1 MKTASGRLQ
10 AGRLLP
16 LLSFLC
22 LYLVSCQKSSSN
34 PEPPPAPTDLSLSV
48 SVSQAAPYQFIKL
61 QLAPGTQPQSL
72 TTTTIPVHI
81 GTAVVDAYADTKA
94 FAANTYAYYVMVPE
108 LSAGTQE
115 ITMTVADGKAAKGS
129 VKLTVFNKLPDVDL
143 YIKNQ
148 QDNAL
153 KEVTDAK
160 AANDAQVQSGNMRAS
175 TRDSLNAFLQQS
187 YNKNKAIIDVLPA
200 DEKRAYAQLIEANK
214 SWLND
219 FKQVFINNPLSN
231 YRENTQGDCEELRR
245 QQKIFW
251 DIGDI
256 GNANDL
262 RVDAEQCEAQ
272 RERLRL
278 EASNAFTG
286 KLKEAFHA
294 ANEER
299 KNTSGRVKAAWAFV
313 STFAT
318 EASKGLFET
327 VTGIKDVDDPFAVLE
342 IDDTQQQRITAQEF
356 ELDKDYAYS
365 AGLQLVN
372 LNSQNAAAF
381 PDFTGI
387 INSINNYNIA
397 MTDLGQFLPY
407 VPEMHVP
414 AAKNE
419 KLYVS
424 GYTVD
429 QVSDNRVSVE
439 IRDGAKGK
447 LIKVG
452 LKTPV
457 VESVI
462 NFTFRVNYTSNYG
475 NGSKQ
480 IQATLNIPLDKML
493 VRASPFTITT
503 WVEGGVDLFTMHEY
517 WRWKCGTTEYVNKDQ
532 LLSASISFA
541 NGGTCN
547 VTEKYHEIYYDNPG
561 TTCATVRKVD
571 QEKTYNTTSTWSA
584 DNATKMIT
592 VTFKD
597 EQGQDKTL
605 TAPAVI
611 QNGVLTISG
620 GGATLAMKKM

>member
-1 MKTASGRLQ
+1 MKTASSRLHM
-10 AGRLLP
+10 GKLLP
-16 LLSFLC
+16 FLSILC
-22 LYLVSCQKSSSN
+22 LYLVSCQKSNSD
-34 PEPPPAPTDLSLSV
+34 PEPPPAPTDLNLSV

-61 QLAPGTQPQSL
+61 QLPAGTKPQSL
-72 TTTTIPVHI
+72 TATTVPVHI
-81 GTAVVDAYADTKA
+81 GTATVDAYADSKA

-108 LSAGTQE
+108 LPTGAQE
-115 ITMTVADGKAAKGS
+115 ITMTVADGKTATGS
-129 VKLTVFNKLPDVDL
+129 VKLTTFNKIADVDL

-160 AANDAQVQSGNMRAS
+160 AAYDAQVQSGNMRAS
-175 TRDSLNAFLQQS
+175 TRDSLNTFLQQS
-187 YNKNKAIIDVLPA
+187 YNKNKTIVDALPA
-200 DEKRAYAQLIEANK
+200 EEKRTYAQLIDANK
-214 SWLND
+214 TWLND

-251 DIGDI
+251 DNGDI

-262 RVDAEQCEAQ
+262 RVQAEQCEAAREQQ
-272 RERLRL
+272 RV
-278 EASNAFTG
+278 EASNAYTA
-286 KLKEAFHA
+286 KLKEAYNA

-299 KNTSGRVKAAWAFV
+299 KATSGRLKAGWAFV
-313 STFAT
+313 STFVT
-318 EASKGLFET
+318 EASKGFFET
-327 VTGIKDVDDPFAVLE
+327 ATGIKDINDPFAVLE

-356 ELDKDYAYS
+356 ELDKEYTYS

-372 LNSQNAAAF
+372 VNSQNATAF
-381 PDFTGI
+381 PVFAGI
-387 INSINNYNIA
+387 INGINNYNTA

-407 VPEMHVP
+407 VPELQVP

-429 QVSDNRVSVE
+429 QVSDNRVNVE
-439 IRDGAKGK
+439 IKDGAKGK
-447 LIKVG
+447 LIKLS
-452 LKTPV
+452 LKAPI
-457 VESVI
+457 VETVI
-462 NFTFRVNYTSNYG
+462 NLTFRVNYTSNYG

-493 VRASPFTITT
+493 VSVSPLTITK
-503 WVEGGVDLFTMHEY
+503 WNEGGVDLFTMHEY
-517 WRWKCGTTEYVNKDQ
+517 WRWTCGTTEYINKEQ

-541 NGGTCN
+541 SGGTSN

-571 QEKTYNTTSTWSA
+571 QEKSYGNTATWSA
-584 DNATKMIT
+584 NNATKTIT

-597 EQGQDKTL
+597 DQGQEKTL

-620 GGATLAMKKM
+620 GGATLAMQK

>member
-1 MKTASGRLQ
+1 
-10 AGRLLP
+10 
-16 LLSFLC
+16 
-22 LYLVSCQKSSSN
+22 
-34 PEPPPAPTDLSLSV
+34 
-48 SVSQAAPYQFIKL
+48 
-61 QLAPGTQPQSL
+61 
-72 TTTTIPVHI
+72 
-81 GTAVVDAYADTKA
+81 VDAYADSKA
-94 FAANTYAYYVMVPE
+94 FAANTYAYYVMLPE
-108 LSAGTQE
+108 LSAGAQE
-115 ITMTVADGKAAKGS
+115 ITMPVADGKTATGS
-129 VKLTVFNKLPDVDL
+129 VKLTVFNKIAEVDL

-160 AANDAQVQSGNMRAS
+160 AANDAQVQSGNLRPS

-187 YNKNKAIIDVLPA
+187 YNKNKAIVDALPA
-200 DEKRAYAQLIEANK
+200 EEKRTYAQLIDANK

-245 QQKIFW
+245 QQKIYW
-251 DIGDI
+251 DNGDI

-262 RVDAEQCEAQ
+262 RVEADQCEADREKQ
-272 RERLRL
+272 RLD
-278 EASNAFTG
+278 ASKVFTG
-286 KLKEAFHA
+286 KMKEAFNA

-299 KNTSGRVKAAWAFV
+299 KNTNGRAKAAWAFV
-313 STFAT
+313 STFVT

-327 VTGIKDVDDPFAVLE
+327 VTGVKDVDDPFAVLE

-356 ELDKDYAYS
+356 ELDKEYVYS

-372 LNSQNAAAF
+372 LGSQNTAAF
-381 PDFTGI
+381 PAFAGI
-387 INSINNYNIA
+387 IDGINSYNAA

-407 VPEMHVP
+407 VPELKVP
-414 AAKNE
+414 VAKNE

-439 IRDGAKGK
+439 FRDGAKGK

-452 LKTPV
+452 LKTPI
-457 VESVI
+457 VETVI

-493 VRASPFTITT
+493 VRASPLTITT

-541 NGGTCN
+541 DGGTCN

-571 QEKTYNTTSTWSA
+571 QEKTYSTTSTWSA

-611 QNGVLTISG
+611 QNGVLTVSG
-620 GGATLAMKKM
+620 GGATLAMKKL

>member
-1 MKTASGRLQ
+1 MKTASSRLHKCK
-10 AGRLLP
+10 LLP
-16 LLSFLC
+16 LLSILC
-22 LYLVSCQKSSSN
+22 LYLVSCQKSNSD
-34 PEPPPAPTDLSLSV
+34 PEPPPSPTDLNLSV
-48 SVSQAAPYQFIKL
+48 SVSQAAPYQYIKL
-61 QLAPGTQPQSL
+61 QLPAGIKPQSL
-72 TTTTIPVHI
+72 TATYVPVHI
-81 GTAVVDAYADTKA
+81 GTATVDAYADSKA
-94 FAANTYAYYVMVPE
+94 FAASTYAYYVMVPE
-108 LSAGTQE
+108 LPAGAQE
-115 ITMTVADGKAAKGS
+115 ITMAVADGKTAMGS
-129 VKLTVFNKLPDVDL
+129 VKLTAFNKIADVDL

-175 TRDSLNAFLQQS
+175 TRDSLNSFIQQS

-200 DEKRAYAQLIEANK
+200 DEKRTYAQLIDANK

-231 YRENTQGDCEELRR
+231 YRENAQGDCEELRR

-251 DIGDI
+251 DNGDI

-262 RVDAEQCEAQ
+262 RVQAEQCEAAREQQ
-272 RERLRL
+272 RV
-278 EASNAFTG
+278 EASNAYTA
-286 KLKEAFHA
+286 KLKEAYNA

-299 KNTSGRVKAAWAFV
+299 KNTNGRLKAGWAFV
-313 STFAT
+313 STFVT
-318 EASKGLFET
+318 EASKGFFET
-327 VTGIKDVDDPFAVLE
+327 ATGIKDINDPFAVLE

-356 ELDKDYAYS
+356 ELDKEYTYS

-372 LNSQNAAAF
+372 VNSQNATAF
-381 PDFTGI
+381 PVFAGI
-387 INSINNYNIA
+387 INGINNYNTA

-407 VPEMHVP
+407 VPQLQVP
-414 AAKNE
+414 PAKNE

-429 QVSDNRVSVE
+429 QVSDNRVSVD
-439 IRDGAKGK
+439 IKDGAKGK
-447 LIKVG
+447 LIKVSI
-452 LKTPV
+452 KAPI
-457 VESVI
+457 VETVI

-493 VRASPFTITT
+493 VMTSPLTITT
-503 WVEGGVDLFTMHEY
+503 WNEGGVDLFTMHEI
-517 WRWKCGTTEYVNKDQ
+517 WRWTCGTTEYINREQ

-541 NGGTCN
+541 SGGTSS
-547 VTEKYHEIYYDNPG
+547 VTERYHEIYYDNPG

-571 QEKTYNTTSTWSA
+571 QEKSYGNTATWSA
-584 DNATKMIT
+584 NNATKVIT
-592 VTFKD
+592 VTFTD
-597 EQGQDKTL
+597 DQGVEKTL
-605 TAPAVI
+605 TAPAMI

-620 GGATLAMKKM
+620 GGATLAMKK